1 MRRRRSRVVALLHG
15 RRDLLLYLLVMVLLG
30 LFSLYGLGS
39 TTPREEIVVGQVEQ
53 LCRLD
58 REGELTTADLLT
70 RTTSPLYESSIL
82 LMHRVIDAGDEPIST
97 AALRIPTLLAA
108 ILLGVFF
115 FIFVC
120 RDRSRP
126 IARVTLFFLIA
137 TPFFHYFIIT
147 GGPAMPGT
155 LFGTLALM
163 VCHDMMTSE
172 RRHPVSHIL
181 ICGVLLALTCLS
193 VGAGGVVI
201 PSLAMLLWGLLGSR
215 SGVRGRL
222 WIPIASVV
230 IGVLLTALAATI
242 PGECHWLTPESGRWS
257 GRGLWGCLLTLIPW
271 GVVTLMEEKKSS
283 GMRYSLGHLSAEGL
297 ALLTIVSALVYNLVS
312 GTSDPAPSLVV
323 APFVCL
329 IASEAFRSLL
339 RYRPGRITSFAHV
352 INILGLVLLGTLIF
366 VIVGPSETVSALI
379 SALSG
384 SDGAIAVAAM
394 RESVRAHLALC
405 LLLMVGPVVAALTM
419 VYQRV
424 RGSETKQAYTSI
436 LMVILITLAVD
447 LPLVALVG
455 SL

>member
-1 MRRRRSRVVALLHG
+1 MVALLHG

-30 LFSLYGLGS
+30 LFSLHGLGS
-39 TTPREEIVVGQVEQ
+39 TTPREEIVAGQVEQ

-58 REGELTTADLLT
+58 RKGELTTADLLT
-70 RTTSPLYESSIL
+70 RTTSPIYEGSVL
-82 LMHRVIDAGDEPIST
+82 LMHRVIDNGGEQVST

-126 IARVTLFFLIA
+126 IARVALFFLIA

-147 GGPAMPGT
+147 GGPAMPGA

-172 RRHPVSHIL
+172 RRHPVGPIL
-181 ICGVLLALTCLS
+181 LCGVFLALTGLS

-222 WIPIASVV
+222 WIPVASVV
-230 IGVLLTALAATI
+230 LGVLLVALSATI

-271 GVVTLMEEKKSS
+271 GVVTLMDEKKSS
-283 GMRYSLGHLSAEGL
+283 GMRYSLGHLSTEGL
-297 ALLTIVSALVYNLVS
+297 ALLTIVSALVYNLAS

-329 IASEAFRSLL
+329 IAGEAFRSLL
-339 RYRPGRITSFAHV
+339 RSKPGRITTFAYV
-352 INILGLVLLGTLIF
+352 INILGLVMLGVLVF
-366 VIVGPSETVSALI
+366 VLVGPSDPVNALI
-379 SALSG
+379 STLSG
-384 SDGAIAVAAM
+384 SDGAIAVTAM
-394 RESVRAHLALC
+394 RGAVRSHMALC
-405 LLLMVGPVVAALTM
+405 LLLTVGPVVAALTM

-424 RGSETKQAYTSI
+424 RGSETKQAYSSI

>member
-1 MRRRRSRVVALLHG
+1 MVALLHG

-39 TTPREEIVVGQVEQ
+39 TTPREEIVAGQIEQ

-58 REGELTTADLLT
+58 RKGELTTADLLT
-70 RTTSPLYESSIL
+70 RTTSPIYEGSVL
-82 LMHRVIDAGDEPIST
+82 LMHRVIDNGGEQVST

-126 IARVTLFFLIA
+126 IARVALFFLIA

-147 GGPAMPGT
+147 GGPAMPGA

-163 VCHDMMTSE
+163 VCHDMTTSE
-172 RRHPVSHIL
+172 RRHPVGPIL
-181 ICGVLLALTCLS
+181 LCGVFLALTGLS

-230 IGVLLTALAATI
+230 LGVLLVALSATI

-271 GVVTLMEEKKSS
+271 GVVTLMDEKKSS
-283 GMRYSLGHLSAEGL
+283 GMRYSLGHLSTEGL
-297 ALLTIVSALVYNLVS
+297 ALLTIVSALVYNLAS

-329 IASEAFRSLL
+329 IAGEAFRSQL
-339 RYRPGRITSFAHV
+339 RCKPGRITTFAYV
-352 INILGLVLLGTLIF
+352 INILGLVMLGVLVF
-366 VIVGPSETVSALI
+366 VLVGPSDPVNALI
-379 SALSG
+379 STLNG
-384 SDGAIAVAAM
+384 SDGAIAVTAM
-394 RESVRAHLALC
+394 RGAVRSHMALC

-424 RGSETKQAYTSI
+424 RGSETKQAYSSI

>member
-1 MRRRRSRVVALLHG
+1 MVALLHG

-39 TTPREEIVVGQVEQ
+39 TTPREEIVAGQVEQ

-58 REGELTTADLLT
+58 RKGELTTADLLT
-70 RTTSPLYESSIL
+70 RTTSPIYEGSVL
-82 LMHRVIDAGDEPIST
+82 LMHRVIDNGGEQVST

-126 IARVTLFFLIA
+126 IARVALFFLIA
-137 TPFFHYFIIT
+137 TPFFHYFITT
-147 GGPAMPGT
+147 GGPAMPGA

-163 VCHDMMTSE
+163 ICHDMMTSE
-172 RRHPVSHIL
+172 RRHPVGPIL
-181 ICGVLLALTCLS
+181 LCGVFLALTGLS

-230 IGVLLTALAATI
+230 LGVLLVALSATI
-242 PGECHWLTPESGRWS
+242 LGECHWLTPESGRWS

-271 GVVTLMEEKKSS
+271 GVVTLMDEKKSS
-283 GMRYSLGHLSAEGL
+283 GRRYSLGHLSTEGL
-297 ALLTIVSALVYNLVS
+297 ALLTIVSALVYNLAS

-329 IASEAFRSLL
+329 IAGEAFRSLL
-339 RYRPGRITSFAHV
+339 RSKPGRITTFAYV
-352 INILGLVLLGTLIF
+352 INILGLVMLGVLVF
-366 VIVGPSETVSALI
+366 VLVGPSDPVNALI
-379 SALSG
+379 STLSG
-384 SDGAIAVAAM
+384 SDGSIAVTAM
-394 RESVRAHLALC
+394 RGAVRSHMALC
-405 LLLMVGPVVAALTM
+405 LLLTVGPVVAALTM

-424 RGSETKQAYTSI
+424 RGSETKQAYSSI

>member
-1 MRRRRSRVVALLHG
+1 MVALLHG

-39 TTPREEIVVGQVEQ
+39 TTPREEIVAGQVEQ

-58 REGELTTADLLT
+58 RKGELTTADLLT
-70 RTTSPLYESSIL
+70 RTTSPIYEGSVL
-82 LMHRVIDAGDEPIST
+82 LMHRVIDNGGEQVST

-126 IARVTLFFLIA
+126 IARVALFFLIA
-137 TPFFHYFIIT
+137 TPFFHYFITT
-147 GGPAMPGT
+147 GGPAMPGA

-163 VCHDMMTSE
+163 ICHDMMTSE
-172 RRHPVSHIL
+172 RRHPVGPIL
-181 ICGVLLALTCLS
+181 LCGVFLALTGLS

-230 IGVLLTALAATI
+230 LGVLLVALSATI
-242 PGECHWLTPESGRWS
+242 LGECHWLTPESGRWS

-271 GVVTLMEEKKSS
+271 GVVTLMDEKKSS
-283 GMRYSLGHLSAEGL
+283 GMRYSLGHLSTEGL
-297 ALLTIVSALVYNLVS
+297 ALLTIVSALVYNLAS

-329 IASEAFRSLL
+329 IAGEAFRSLL
-339 RYRPGRITSFAHV
+339 RCKPGRITTFAYV
-352 INILGLVLLGTLIF
+352 INILGLVMLGVLVF
-366 VIVGPSETVSALI
+366 VLVGPSDPVNALI
-379 SALSG
+379 STLNG
-384 SDGAIAVAAM
+384 SDGAIAVTAM
-394 RESVRAHLALC
+394 RGAVRSHMALC

-424 RGSETKQAYTSI
+424 RGSETKQAYSSI

>member
-1 MRRRRSRVVALLHG
+1 MVALLHG

-39 TTPREEIVVGQVEQ
+39 TTPREEIVAGQVEQ

-58 REGELTTADLLT
+58 RKGELTTADLLT
-70 RTTSPLYESSIL
+70 RTTSPIYEGSVL
-82 LMHRVIDAGDEPIST
+82 LMHRVIDNGGEQVST

-126 IARVTLFFLIA
+126 IARVALFFLIA

-147 GGPAMPGT
+147 GGPAMPGA

-163 VCHDMMTSE
+163 VCHDMMTRE
-172 RRHPVSHIL
+172 RRHPVGPIL
-181 ICGVLLALTCLS
+181 LCGVFLALTGLS

-230 IGVLLTALAATI
+230 LGVLLVALSATI
-242 PGECHWLTPESGRWS
+242 LGECHWLTPESGRWS

-271 GVVTLMEEKKSS
+271 GVVTLMDEKKSS
-283 GMRYSLGHLSAEGL
+283 GRRYSLGHLSTEGL
-297 ALLTIVSALVYNLVS
+297 ALLTIVSALVYNLAS
-312 GTSDPAPSLVV
+312 GTGDPAPSLVV

-329 IASEAFRSLL
+329 IAGEAFRSLL
-339 RYRPGRITSFAHV
+339 RSKPGRITTFAYV
-352 INILGLVLLGTLIF
+352 INILGLVLLGVLVF
-366 VIVGPSETVSALI
+366 VLVGPSDPVNALI
-379 SALSG
+379 STLSG
-384 SDGAIAVAAM
+384 SDGAIAVTAM
-394 RESVRAHLALC
+394 RGAVRSHMALC
-405 LLLMVGPVVAALTM
+405 LLLTVGPVVAALTM

-424 RGSETKQAYTSI
+424 RGSETKQAYSSI

>member
-15 RRDLLLYLLVMVLLG
+15 RRDVLLYLLVMVLLG

-39 TTPREEIVVGQVEQ
+39 TTPREEIVAGQVEQ

-58 REGELTTADLLT
+58 RKGELTTADLLT
-70 RTTSPLYESSIL
+70 RTTSPIYEGSVL
-82 LMHRVIDAGDEPIST
+82 LMHRVIDNGGEQVST

-126 IARVTLFFLIA
+126 IARVALFFLIA

-147 GGPAMPGT
+147 GGPALPGA

-163 VCHDMMTSE
+163 VCHDMMASG
-172 RRHPVSHIL
+172 RKYPVGPIL
-181 ICGVLLALTCLS
+181 VCGVLLALTGLS
-193 VGAGGVVI
+193 VGTGGVVI
-201 PSLAMLLWGLLGSR
+201 PSLAMLLWGLIGSR

-230 IGVLLTALAATI
+230 LGVLLIALAATI
-242 PGECHWLTPESGRWS
+242 PGECHWLAPEPGRWS
-257 GRGLWGCLLTLIPW
+257 SRGLWGCLLTLIPW
-271 GVVTLMEEKKSS
+271 GVVALMEEKKSS

-297 ALLTIVSALVYNLVS
+297 ALLTIVSALVYNLAS
-312 GTSDPAPSLVV
+312 GTSNPAPSLVV
-323 APFVCL
+323 APFVCF
-329 IASEAFRSLL
+329 IAGEVFRSLL
-339 RYRPGRITSFAHV
+339 RYGPGRITTFAHV
-352 INILGLVLLGTLIF
+352 INILGLVLLGLLIF
-366 VIVGPSETVSALI
+366 VLVGPSEPVSDLI

-384 SDGAIAVAAM
+384 SDGAVAVVAM
-394 RESVRAHLALC
+394 REAVRAHLALC

-424 RGSETKQAYTSI
+424 RGSETKQAYSSI

>member
-1 MRRRRSRVVALLHG
+1 MIALLHG

-39 TTPREEIVVGQVEQ
+39 TTPREEIVAGQVEQ

-70 RTTSPLYESSIL
+70 RTTSPIYESSVL
-82 LMHRVIDAGDEPIST
+82 LVHRVIDAGDEPIST

-193 VGAGGVVI
+193 VGTGGVVI

-242 PGECHWLTPESGRWS
+242 PGECQWLTPESGRWS

-329 IASEAFRSLL
+329 IAGEAFRSLL

>member
-1 MRRRRSRVVALLHG
+1 MVALLHG

-39 TTPREEIVVGQVEQ
+39 TTPREEIVAGQVEQ

-70 RTTSPLYESSIL
+70 RTTSPIYESSVL
-82 LMHRVIDAGDEPIST
+82 LVHRVIDAGDEPIST

-329 IASEAFRSLL
+329 IAGEAFRSLL

>member
-1 MRRRRSRVVALLHG
+1 MVALLHG

-39 TTPREEIVVGQVEQ
+39 TTPREEIVAGQVEQ

-58 REGELTTADLLT
+58 RKGELTTADLLT
-70 RTTSPLYESSIL
+70 RTTSPIYEGSVL
-82 LMHRVIDAGDEPIST
+82 LMHRVIDNGGEQVST

-126 IARVTLFFLIA
+126 IARVALFFLIA
-137 TPFFHYFIIT
+137 TPFFHYFITT
-147 GGPAMPGT
+147 GGPAMPGA

-163 VCHDMMTSE
+163 ICHDMMTSE
-172 RRHPVSHIL
+172 RRHPVGPIL
-181 ICGVLLALTCLS
+181 LCGVFLALTGLS
-193 VGAGGVVI
+193 VGVGGVVI

-230 IGVLLTALAATI
+230 LGVLLVALSATI

-257 GRGLWGCLLTLIPW
+257 GRGLWGCLLSLIPW
-271 GVVTLMEEKKSS
+271 GVVTLMDEKKSS
-283 GMRYSLGHLSAEGL
+283 GRRYSLGHLSTEGL
-297 ALLTIVSALVYNLVS
+297 ALLTIVSALVYNLAS

-329 IASEAFRSLL
+329 IAGEAFRSLL
-339 RYRPGRITSFAHV
+339 RSKPGRITTFAYV
-352 INILGLVLLGTLIF
+352 INILGLVMLGVLVF
-366 VIVGPSETVSALI
+366 VLVGPSDPVNALI
-379 SALSG
+379 STLSG
-384 SDGAIAVAAM
+384 SDGAIAVTAM
-394 RESVRAHLALC
+394 RGAVRSHMALC
-405 LLLMVGPVVAALTM
+405 LLLTVGPVVAALTM

-424 RGSETKQAYTSI
+424 RGSETKQAYSSI

>member
-1 MRRRRSRVVALLHG
+1 MVALLHG

-39 TTPREEIVVGQVEQ
+39 TTPREEIVAGQVEQ

-70 RTTSPLYESSIL
+70 QTTSPIYESSVL

-147 GGPAMPGT
+147 GGPAMLGT

-329 IASEAFRSLL
+329 IAGEAFRSLL

-384 SDGAIAVAAM
+384 SYGTIAVAAM

-405 LLLMVGPVVAALTM
+405 LLLMVGPVIAALTM

>member
-1 MRRRRSRVVALLHG
+1 MVALLHG

-39 TTPREEIVVGQVEQ
+39 TTPREEIVAGQVEQ

-58 REGELTTADLLT
+58 RKGELTTADLLT
-70 RTTSPLYESSIL
+70 RTTSPIYEGSVL
-82 LMHRVIDAGDEPIST
+82 LMHRVIDNGGEQVST

-126 IARVTLFFLIA
+126 IARVALFFLIA
-137 TPFFHYFIIT
+137 TPFFHYFITT
-147 GGPAMPGT
+147 GGPAMPGA

-163 VCHDMMTSE
+163 ICHDMMTSE
-172 RRHPVSHIL
+172 RRHPVGPIL
-181 ICGVLLALTCLS
+181 LCGVFLALTGLS
-193 VGAGGVVI
+193 VGVGGVVI

-230 IGVLLTALAATI
+230 LGVLLVALSATI

-257 GRGLWGCLLTLIPW
+257 GRGLWGCLLSLIPW
-271 GVVTLMEEKKSS
+271 GVVTLMDEKKSS
-283 GMRYSLGHLSAEGL
+283 GRRYSLGHLSTEGL
-297 ALLTIVSALVYNLVS
+297 ALLTIVSALVYNLAS

-329 IASEAFRSLL
+329 IAGEAFRSLL
-339 RYRPGRITSFAHV
+339 RSKPGRITTFAYV
-352 INILGLVLLGTLIF
+352 INILGLVMLGVLVF
-366 VIVGPSETVSALI
+366 VLVGPSDPVNALI
-379 SALSG
+379 STLSG
-384 SDGAIAVAAM
+384 SDGAIAVTAM
-394 RESVRAHLALC
+394 RGAVRSHMALC
-405 LLLMVGPVVAALTM
+405 LLLTVGPVVAALTM

-424 RGSETKQAYTSI
+424 RGSETKQAYSSI
-436 LMVILITLAVD
+436 LMVILITLTVD

>member
-1 MRRRRSRVVALLHG
+1 MVALLHG

-39 TTPREEIVVGQVEQ
+39 TTPREEIVAGQVEQ

-70 RTTSPLYESSIL
+70 RTTSPLYESSVL
-82 LMHRVIDAGDEPIST
+82 LMHRVIDNGDEQVST

-312 GTSDPAPSLVV
+312 GTSDPAPSFVV

-329 IASEAFRSLL
+329 IAGEAFRSLL

>member
-1 MRRRRSRVVALLHG
+1 MVALLHG

-39 TTPREEIVVGQVEQ
+39 TTPREEIVAGQVEQ

-58 REGELTTADLLT
+58 RKGELTTADLLT
-70 RTTSPLYESSIL
+70 RTTSPIYEGSVL
-82 LMHRVIDAGDEPIST
+82 LMHRVIDNGGEQVST

-126 IARVTLFFLIA
+126 IARVALFFLIA

-147 GGPAMPGT
+147 GGPAMPGA

-172 RRHPVSHIL
+172 RRHPVGPIL
-181 ICGVLLALTCLS
+181 LCGVFLALTGLS

-230 IGVLLTALAATI
+230 LGVLLVALSATI
-242 PGECHWLTPESGRWS
+242 LGECHWLTPESGRWS

-271 GVVTLMEEKKSS
+271 GVVTLMDEKKSS
-283 GMRYSLGHLSAEGL
+283 GRRYSLGHLSTEGL
-297 ALLTIVSALVYNLVS
+297 ALLTIVSALVYNLAS
-312 GTSDPAPSLVV
+312 GTGDPAPSLVV

-329 IASEAFRSLL
+329 IAGEAFRSLL
-339 RYRPGRITSFAHV
+339 RSKPGRITTFAYV
-352 INILGLVLLGTLIF
+352 INILGLVLLGVLVF
-366 VIVGPSETVSALI
+366 VLVGPSDPVNALI
-379 SALSG
+379 STLSG
-384 SDGAIAVAAM
+384 SDGAIAVTAM
-394 RESVRAHLALC
+394 RGAVRSHMALC
-405 LLLMVGPVVAALTM
+405 LLLTVGPVVAALTM

-424 RGSETKQAYTSI
+424 RGSETKQAYSSI

>member
-1 MRRRRSRVVALLHG
+1 MVALLHG

-39 TTPREEIVVGQVEQ
+39 TTPREEIVAGQVEQ

-58 REGELTTADLLT
+58 RKGELTTADLLT
-70 RTTSPLYESSIL
+70 RTTSPIYEGSVL
-82 LMHRVIDAGDEPIST
+82 LMHRVIDNSDEQVST
-97 AALRIPTLLAA
+97 AALRIPTLLAT

-126 IARVTLFFLIA
+126 IARVALFFLIA

-147 GGPAMPGT
+147 GGPAMPGA

-172 RRHPVSHIL
+172 RRHPVGPIL
-181 ICGVLLALTCLS
+181 LCGVFLALTGLS

-230 IGVLLTALAATI
+230 LGVLLVSLSATI
-242 PGECHWLTPESGRWS
+242 LGECHWLTPESGRWS

-271 GVVTLMEEKKSS
+271 GVVTLMDEKKSS
-283 GMRYSLGHLSAEGL
+283 GMRYSLGHLSTEGL
-297 ALLTIVSALVYNLVS
+297 ALLTIVSALVYNLAS
-312 GTSDPAPSLVV
+312 GTGDPAPSLVV

-329 IASEAFRSLL
+329 IAGEAFRSLL
-339 RYRPGRITSFAHV
+339 RCKPGRITTFAYV
-352 INILGLVLLGTLIF
+352 INILGLVLLGVLVF
-366 VIVGPSETVSALI
+366 VLVGPSDPVNALI
-379 SALSG
+379 STFSG

-394 RESVRAHLALC
+394 RGAVRSHMALC
-405 LLLMVGPVVAALTM
+405 LLLMVGPIIAALTM

-424 RGSETKQAYTSI
+424 RGSETKQAYSSI
-436 LMVILITLAVD
+436 LMVFLITLAVD

>member
-1 MRRRRSRVVALLHG
+1 MVALLHG

-39 TTPREEIVVGQVEQ
+39 TTPREEIVAGQVEQ

-70 RTTSPLYESSIL
+70 QTTSPIYESSVL

-329 IASEAFRSLL
+329 IAGEAFRSLL

>member
-1 MRRRRSRVVALLHG
+1 MVALLHG

-39 TTPREEIVVGQVEQ
+39 TTPREEIVAGQVEQ

-58 REGELTTADLLT
+58 RKGELTTADLLT
-70 RTTSPLYESSIL
+70 RTTSPIYEGSVL
-82 LMHRVIDAGDEPIST
+82 LMHRVIDNGGEQVST

-126 IARVTLFFLIA
+126 IARVALFFLIA
-137 TPFFHYFIIT
+137 TPFFHYFITT
-147 GGPAMPGT
+147 GGPARPGA

-163 VCHDMMTSE
+163 ICHDMMTSE
-172 RRHPVSHIL
+172 RRHPVGPIL
-181 ICGVLLALTCLS
+181 LCGVFLALTGLS

-230 IGVLLTALAATI
+230 LGVLLVALSATI
-242 PGECHWLTPESGRWS
+242 LGDCHWLTPESGRWS

-271 GVVTLMEEKKSS
+271 GVVTLMDEKKSS
-283 GMRYSLGHLSAEGL
+283 GMRYSLGHLSTEGL
-297 ALLTIVSALVYNLVS
+297 ALLTIVSALVYNLAS

-329 IASEAFRSLL
+329 IAGEAFRSLL
-339 RYRPGRITSFAHV
+339 RCKPGRITTFAYV
-352 INILGLVLLGTLIF
+352 INILGLVMLGVLVF
-366 VIVGPSETVSALI
+366 VLVGPSDPVNALI
-379 SALSG
+379 STLSG
-384 SDGAIAVAAM
+384 SDGAIAVTAM
-394 RESVRAHLALC
+394 RGAVRSHMALC

-424 RGSETKQAYTSI
+424 RGSETKQAYSSI

>member
-1 MRRRRSRVVALLHG
+1 MIALLHG

-39 TTPREEIVVGQVEQ
+39 TTPREEIVAGQVEQ

-58 REGELTTADLLT
+58 RKGELTTADLLT
-70 RTTSPLYESSIL
+70 QTTSPIYESSVL

-108 ILLGVFF
+108 MLLGVFF

-147 GGPAMPGT
+147 GGPAMLGT

-242 PGECHWLTPESGRWS
+242 PGECHWLMPESGRWS

-329 IASEAFRSLL
+329 IAGEAFRSLL
-339 RYRPGRITSFAHV
+339 RYRPGRITFFAHV

-405 LLLMVGPVVAALTM
+405 LLLMVGPVVAALTT

>member
-1 MRRRRSRVVALLHG
+1 MVALLHG
-15 RRDLLLYLLVMVLLG
+15 RRDLLLYLLVMVLLE

-39 TTPREEIVVGQVEQ
+39 TTPREEIVAGQVEQ

-58 REGELTTADLLT
+58 RKGELTTADLLT
-70 RTTSPLYESSIL
+70 RTTSPIYEGSVL
-82 LMHRVIDAGDEPIST
+82 LMHRVIDNSDEQVST
-97 AALRIPTLLAA
+97 AALRIPPLLAT

-126 IARVTLFFLIA
+126 IARVALFFLIG

-147 GGPAMPGT
+147 GGPAMPGA

-172 RRHPVSHIL
+172 RRHPVGPIL
-181 ICGVLLALTCLS
+181 LCGVFLALTGLS

-230 IGVLLTALAATI
+230 LGVLLVALSATI

-271 GVVTLMEEKKSS
+271 GVVTLMDEKKSS
-283 GMRYSLGHLSAEGL
+283 GMRYSLGHLSTEGL
-297 ALLTIVSALVYNLVS
+297 ALLTIVSALVYNLAS
-312 GTSDPAPSLVV
+312 GTGDPAPSLVV

-329 IASEAFRSLL
+329 IAGEAFRSLL
-339 RYRPGRITSFAHV
+339 RCKPGRITTFAYV
-352 INILGLVLLGTLIF
+352 INILGLVLLGVLVF
-366 VIVGPSETVSALI
+366 VLVGPSDPVNALI
-379 SALSG
+379 STFSG

-394 RESVRAHLALC
+394 RGAVRSHMALC
-405 LLLMVGPVVAALTM
+405 LLLMVGPIIAALTM

-424 RGSETKQAYTSI
+424 RGSETKQAYSSI
-436 LMVILITLAVD
+436 LMVFLITLAVD

>member
-1 MRRRRSRVVALLHG
+1 MVALLHG

-39 TTPREEIVVGQVEQ
+39 TTPREEIVAGQVEQ

-329 IASEAFRSLL
+329 IAGEAFRSLL

>member
-1 MRRRRSRVVALLHG
+1 MVALLHG

-30 LFSLYGLGS
+30 LFSLHGLGS
-39 TTPREEIVVGQVEQ
+39 TTPREEIVAGQVEQ

-58 REGELTTADLLT
+58 RKGELTTADLLT
-70 RTTSPLYESSIL
+70 RTTSPIYEGSVL
-82 LMHRVIDAGDEPIST
+82 LMHRVIDNGGEQVST

-126 IARVTLFFLIA
+126 IARVALFFLIA

-147 GGPAMPGT
+147 GGPAMPGA

-172 RRHPVSHIL
+172 RRHPVGPIL
-181 ICGVLLALTCLS
+181 LCGVFLALTGLS

-222 WIPIASVV
+222 WIPVASVV
-230 IGVLLTALAATI
+230 LGVLLVALSATI

-271 GVVTLMEEKKSS
+271 GVVTLMDEKKSS
-283 GMRYSLGHLSAEGL
+283 GMRYSLGHLSTEGL
-297 ALLTIVSALVYNLVS
+297 ALLTIVSALVYNLAS

-329 IASEAFRSLL
+329 IAGEAFRSLL
-339 RYRPGRITSFAHV
+339 RSKPGRITTFAYV
-352 INILGLVLLGTLIF
+352 INILGLVMLGVLVF
-366 VIVGPSETVSALI
+366 VLVGPSDPVNDLI
-379 SALSG
+379 STLSG
-384 SDGAIAVAAM
+384 SDGAIAVTAM
-394 RESVRAHLALC
+394 RGAVRSHMALC

-424 RGSETKQAYTSI
+424 RGSETKQAYSSI

>member
-1 MRRRRSRVVALLHG
+1 MIALLHG

-39 TTPREEIVVGQVEQ
+39 TTPREEIVAGQVEQ

-70 RTTSPLYESSIL
+70 RTTSPIYESSVL
-82 LMHRVIDAGDEPIST
+82 LVHRVIDAGDEPIST

-193 VGAGGVVI
+193 VGTGGVVI

-329 IASEAFRSLL
+329 IAGEAFRSLL

>member
-1 MRRRRSRVVALLHG
+1 MVALLHG

-39 TTPREEIVVGQVEQ
+39 TTPREEIVAGQVEQ

-58 REGELTTADLLT
+58 RKGELTTADLLT
-70 RTTSPLYESSIL
+70 RTTSPIYEGSVL
-82 LMHRVIDAGDEPIST
+82 LMHRVIDNGGDQVST

-126 IARVTLFFLIA
+126 IARVALFFLIA

-147 GGPAMPGT
+147 GGPAMPGA

-172 RRHPVSHIL
+172 RRHPVGPIL
-181 ICGVLLALTCLS
+181 LCGVFLALTGLS

-230 IGVLLTALAATI
+230 LGVLLVALSATI

-271 GVVTLMEEKKSS
+271 GVVTLMDGKKSS
-283 GMRYSLGHLSAEGL
+283 GMRYSLGHLSTEGL
-297 ALLTIVSALVYNLVS
+297 ALLTIVSALVYNLAS
-312 GTSDPAPSLVV
+312 GTGDPAPSLVV

-329 IASEAFRSLL
+329 IAGEAFRSLL
-339 RYRPGRITSFAHV
+339 RCKPGRITTFAYV
-352 INILGLVLLGTLIF
+352 INILGLVMLGVLVF
-366 VIVGPSETVSALI
+366 VLVGPSDPVNALI
-379 SALSG
+379 STLSG
-384 SDGAIAVAAM
+384 SDGAIAATAM
-394 RESVRAHLALC
+394 RGAVRSHMALC

-424 RGSETKQAYTSI
+424 RGSETKQAYSSI

>member
-1 MRRRRSRVVALLHG
+1 MVALLHG

-39 TTPREEIVVGQVEQ
+39 TTPREEIVAGQVEQ

-58 REGELTTADLLT
+58 RKGELTTADLLT
-70 RTTSPLYESSIL
+70 RTTSPIYEGSVL
-82 LMHRVIDAGDEPIST
+82 LMHRVIDNSDEQVST
-97 AALRIPTLLAA
+97 AALRIPTLLAT

-120 RDRSRP
+120 RERSRP
-126 IARVTLFFLIA
+126 IARVALFFLIA
-137 TPFFHYFIIT
+137 TPFFQYFIIT
-147 GGPAMPGT
+147 GGPAMPGA

-172 RRHPVSHIL
+172 RRHPVGPIL
-181 ICGVLLALTCLS
+181 LCGVFLALTGLS

-230 IGVLLTALAATI
+230 LGVLLVALSATI

-271 GVVTLMEEKKSS
+271 GVVTLMDEKKSS
-283 GMRYSLGHLSAEGL
+283 GMRYSLGHLSTEGL
-297 ALLTIVSALVYNLVS
+297 ALLTIVSALVYNLAS
-312 GTSDPAPSLVV
+312 GTGDPAPSLVV

-329 IASEAFRSLL
+329 IAGEAFRSLL
-339 RYRPGRITSFAHV
+339 RCKPGRITTFAYV
-352 INILGLVLLGTLIF
+352 INILGLVLLGVLVF
-366 VIVGPSETVSALI
+366 VLVGPSDPVNALI
-379 SALSG
+379 STLSG
-384 SDGAIAVAAM
+384 SDGAIAVAA
-394 RESVRAHLALC
+394 VRGAVRSHMALC
-405 LLLMVGPVVAALTM
+405 LLLMVGPIIAALTM

-424 RGSETKQAYTSI
+424 RGSETKQAYSSI
-436 LMVILITLAVD
+436 LMVLLITLAVD

>member
-1 MRRRRSRVVALLHG
+1 MVALLHG

-30 LFSLYGLGS
+30 LFSLYGLGC
-39 TTPREEIVVGQVEQ
+39 TTPREEIVAGQVEQ

-58 REGELTTADLLT
+58 RKGELTTADLLT
-70 RTTSPLYESSIL
+70 RTTSPIYEGSVL
-82 LMHRVIDAGDEPIST
+82 LMHRVIDNGGEQVST

-115 FIFVC
+115 FIFIC

-126 IARVTLFFLIA
+126 IARVALFFLIA

-147 GGPAMPGT
+147 GGPAMPGA

-172 RRHPVSHIL
+172 RRHPVGPIL
-181 ICGVLLALTCLS
+181 LCGVFLALTGLS

-230 IGVLLTALAATI
+230 LGVLLVALSATI
-242 PGECHWLTPESGRWS
+242 LGECHWLTPESGRWS

-271 GVVTLMEEKKSS
+271 GVVTLMDEKKSS
-283 GMRYSLGHLSAEGL
+283 GMRYSLGHLSTEGL
-297 ALLTIVSALVYNLVS
+297 ALLTIVSALVYNLAS

-329 IASEAFRSLL
+329 IAGEAFRSLL
-339 RYRPGRITSFAHV
+339 RSKPGRITTFAYV
-352 INILGLVLLGTLIF
+352 INILGLVMLGVLVF
-366 VIVGPSETVSALI
+366 VLVGPSDPVNALI
-379 SALSG
+379 STLSG
-384 SDGAIAVAAM
+384 SDGAIAVTAM
-394 RESVRAHLALC
+394 RGAVRSHMALC

-424 RGSETKQAYTSI
+424 RGSETKQAYSSI

>member
-39 TTPREEIVVGQVEQ
+39 TTPREEIVAGQVEQ

-58 REGELTTADLLT
+58 LEGELTTADLLT
-70 RTTSPLYESSIL
+70 QTTSPIYESSVL

-108 ILLGVFF
+108 MLLGVFF

-163 VCHDMMTSE
+163 VSHDMMTSE

-242 PGECHWLTPESGRWS
+242 TGECHWLTPESGRWS

-283 GMRYSLGHLSAEGL
+283 GMRYSLGHLSTEGL

-329 IASEAFRSLL
+329 IAGEAFRSLL

>member
-1 MRRRRSRVVALLHG
+1 M
-15 RRDLLLYLLVMVLLG
+15 LYLLVMVLLG

-39 TTPREEIVVGQVEQ
+39 TTPREEIVAGQVEQ

-58 REGELTTADLLT
+58 RKGELTTADLLT
-70 RTTSPLYESSIL
+70 RTTSPIYEGSVL
-82 LMHRVIDAGDEPIST
+82 LMHRVIDDDEQVSI
-97 AALRIPTLLAA
+97 AALRMPTLLAA

-126 IARVTLFFLIA
+126 IARVALFFLIA

-147 GGPAMPGT
+147 GGPAMPGA

-172 RRHPVSHIL
+172 RRHPVGPIL
-181 ICGVLLALTCLS
+181 ICGVLLALTGLS

-201 PSLAMLLWGLLGSR
+201 PSLAMLLWGLLRSR

-230 IGVLLTALAATI
+230 LGVLLVALSATI

-271 GVVTLMEEKKSS
+271 GVVTLMDGKKSS
-283 GMRYSLGHLSAEGL
+283 GMRYSLGHLSTEGL
-297 ALLTIVSALVYNLVS
+297 ALLTIVSALVYNLAS

-329 IASEAFRSLL
+329 IAGEAFRSLL
-339 RYRPGRITSFAHV
+339 RCKPGRITTFAYV
-352 INILGLVLLGTLIF
+352 INILGLVMLGVLVF
-366 VIVGPSETVSALI
+366 VLVGPSDPVNALI
-379 SALSG
+379 STLNG
-384 SDGAIAVAAM
+384 SDGAIAVTAM
-394 RESVRAHLALC
+394 RGAVRSHMALC

-424 RGSETKQAYTSI
+424 RGSETKQAYSSI

>member
-1 MRRRRSRVVALLHG
+1 MRRKRSRVVALLHG

-39 TTPREEIVVGQVEQ
+39 TTPREEIVAGQVEQ

-70 RTTSPLYESSIL
+70 RTTSPIYESSVL
-82 LMHRVIDAGDEPIST
+82 LVHRVIDAGDEPIST

-329 IASEAFRSLL
+329 IAGEAFRSLL

>member
-1 MRRRRSRVVALLHG
+1 MVALLHG

-39 TTPREEIVVGQVEQ
+39 TTPREEIVAGQVEQ

-70 RTTSPLYESSIL
+70 QTTSPIYESSVL
-82 LMHRVIDAGDEPIST
+82 LMHRVIDAGDEPILT

-108 ILLGVFF
+108 MLLGVFF

-147 GGPAMPGT
+147 GGPAMLGT

-283 GMRYSLGHLSAEGL
+283 GMRYSLGHLSTEGL
-297 ALLTIVSALVYNLVS
+297 ALLTVVSALVYNLVS
-312 GTSDPAPSLVV
+312 GTSDPAPSFVV

-329 IASEAFRSLL
+329 IAGEAFRSLL

>member
-1 MRRRRSRVVALLHG
+1 MVALLHG

-39 TTPREEIVVGQVEQ
+39 TTPREEIVAGQVEQ

-58 REGELTTADLLT
+58 RKGELTTADLLT
-70 RTTSPLYESSIL
+70 RTTSPIYEGSVL
-82 LMHRVIDAGDEPIST
+82 LMHRVIDNGGEQVST
-97 AALRIPTLLAA
+97 AALRIPTLLAT

-126 IARVTLFFLIA
+126 IARVALFFLIA

-147 GGPAMPGT
+147 GGPAMPGA

-163 VCHDMMTSE
+163 VCHNMMTSE
-172 RRHPVSHIL
+172 RRHPVGPIL
-181 ICGVLLALTCLS
+181 LCGVFLALTGLS

-222 WIPIASVV
+222 WIPVASVV
-230 IGVLLTALAATI
+230 LGVLLVALSATI
-242 PGECHWLTPESGRWS
+242 PGECHWLASESGRWS

-271 GVVTLMEEKKSS
+271 GVVTLMDEKKSS
-283 GMRYSLGHLSAEGL
+283 GMRYSLGHLSTEGL
-297 ALLTIVSALVYNLVS
+297 ALLTIVSALVYNLAS

-329 IASEAFRSLL
+329 IAGEAFRSLL
-339 RYRPGRITSFAHV
+339 RSKPGRITTFAYV
-352 INILGLVLLGTLIF
+352 INILGLVMLGVLVF
-366 VIVGPSETVSALI
+366 VLVGPSDPVNALI
-379 SALSG
+379 STLSG
-384 SDGAIAVAAM
+384 SDGAIAVTAM
-394 RESVRAHLALC
+394 RGAVRSHMALC

-424 RGSETKQAYTSI
+424 RGSETKQAYSSI

>member
-1 MRRRRSRVVALLHG
+1 MVALLHG

-39 TTPREEIVVGQVEQ
+39 TTPREEIVAGQIEQ

-58 REGELTTADLLT
+58 RKGELTTADLLT
-70 RTTSPLYESSIL
+70 RTTSPIYEGSVL
-82 LMHRVIDAGDEPIST
+82 LMHRVIDNGGEQVST

-126 IARVTLFFLIA
+126 IARVALFFLIA

-147 GGPAMPGT
+147 GGPAMPGA

-163 VCHDMMTSE
+163 VCHDMTTSE
-172 RRHPVSHIL
+172 RRHPVGPIL
-181 ICGVLLALTCLS
+181 LCGVFLALTGLS

-230 IGVLLTALAATI
+230 LGVLLVALSATI

-271 GVVTLMEEKKSS
+271 GVVTLMDEKKSS
-283 GMRYSLGHLSAEGL
+283 GMRYSLGHLSTEGL
-297 ALLTIVSALVYNLVS
+297 ALLTIVSALVYNLAS
-312 GTSDPAPSLVV
+312 GTGDPAPSLVV

-329 IASEAFRSLL
+329 IAGEAFRSLL
-339 RYRPGRITSFAHV
+339 RCKPGRITTFAYV
-352 INILGLVLLGTLIF
+352 INILGLVMLGVLVF
-366 VIVGPSETVSALI
+366 VLVGPSDPVNALI
-379 SALSG
+379 STLSG
-384 SDGAIAVAAM
+384 SDGAIAVAA
-394 RESVRAHLALC
+394 VRGAVRSHMALC
-405 LLLMVGPVVAALTM
+405 LLLMVGPIIAALTM

-424 RGSETKQAYTSI
+424 RGSETKQAYSSI
-436 LMVILITLAVD
+436 LMVLLITLAVD

>member
-1 MRRRRSRVVALLHG
+1 MVALLHG

>member
-1 MRRRRSRVVALLHG
+1 MVALLHG

-39 TTPREEIVVGQVEQ
+39 TTPREEIVAGQVEQ

-58 REGELTTADLLT
+58 RKGELTTADLLT
-70 RTTSPLYESSIL
+70 RTTSPIYEGSVL
-82 LMHRVIDAGDEPIST
+82 LMHRVIDNGGEQVST

-126 IARVTLFFLIA
+126 IARVALFFLIA
-137 TPFFHYFIIT
+137 TPFFHYFITT
-147 GGPAMPGT
+147 GGPAMPGA

-163 VCHDMMTSE
+163 ICHDMMTSE
-172 RRHPVSHIL
+172 RRHPVGPIL
-181 ICGVLLALTCLS
+181 LCGVFLALTGLS

-230 IGVLLTALAATI
+230 LGVLLVALSATI

-271 GVVTLMEEKKSS
+271 GVVTLMDEKKSS
-283 GMRYSLGHLSAEGL
+283 GRRYSLGHLSTEGL
-297 ALLTIVSALVYNLVS
+297 ALLTIVSALVYNLAS

-329 IASEAFRSLL
+329 IAGEAFRSLL
-339 RYRPGRITSFAHV
+339 RSKPGRITTFAYV
-352 INILGLVLLGTLIF
+352 INILGLVMLGVLVF
-366 VIVGPSETVSALI
+366 VLVGPSDPVNALI
-379 SALSG
+379 STLSG
-384 SDGAIAVAAM
+384 SDGAIAVTAM
-394 RESVRAHLALC
+394 RGAVRSHMALC
-405 LLLMVGPVVAALTM
+405 LLLTVGPVVAALTM

-424 RGSETKQAYTSI
+424 RGSETKQAYSSI

>member
-1 MRRRRSRVVALLHG
+1 MVALLHG

-39 TTPREEIVVGQVEQ
+39 TTPREEIVAGQVEQ

-58 REGELTTADLLT
+58 RKGELTTADLLT
-70 RTTSPLYESSIL
+70 RTTSPIYEGSVL
-82 LMHRVIDAGDEPIST
+82 LMHRVIDNGGEQVST

-126 IARVTLFFLIA
+126 IARVALFFLIA

-147 GGPAMPGT
+147 GGPAMPGA

-172 RRHPVSHIL
+172 RRHPVGPIL
-181 ICGVLLALTCLS
+181 LCGVFLALTGLS

-230 IGVLLTALAATI
+230 LGVLLVALSATI
-242 PGECHWLTPESGRWS
+242 LGECHWLTPESGRWS

-271 GVVTLMEEKKSS
+271 GVLTLMDEKKSS
-283 GMRYSLGHLSAEGL
+283 GRRYSLGHLSTEGL
-297 ALLTIVSALVYNLVS
+297 ALLTIVSALVYNLAS

-329 IASEAFRSLL
+329 IAGEAFRSLL
-339 RYRPGRITSFAHV
+339 RSKPGRITTFAYV
-352 INILGLVLLGTLIF
+352 INILGLVMLGVLVF
-366 VIVGPSETVSALI
+366 VLVGPSDPVNALI
-379 SALSG
+379 STLSG
-384 SDGAIAVAAM
+384 SDGAIAVTAM
-394 RESVRAHLALC
+394 RGAVRSHMALC
-405 LLLMVGPVVAALTM
+405 LLLTVGPVVAALTM

-424 RGSETKQAYTSI
+424 RGSETKQAYSSI

>member
-1 MRRRRSRVVALLHG
+1 MVALLHG

-329 IASEAFRSLL
+329 IAGEAFRSLL

>member
-1 MRRRRSRVVALLHG
+1 MIALLHG

-39 TTPREEIVVGQVEQ
+39 TTPREEIVAGQVEQ

-70 RTTSPLYESSIL
+70 RTTSPIYESSVL
-82 LMHRVIDAGDEPIST
+82 LVHRVIDAGDEPIST

-329 IASEAFRSLL
+329 IAGEAFRSLL

>member
-39 TTPREEIVVGQVEQ
+39 TTPREEIVAGQIEQ

-58 REGELTTADLLT
+58 RKGELTTADLLT
-70 RTTSPLYESSIL
+70 RTTSPIYEGSVL
-82 LMHRVIDAGDEPIST
+82 LMHRVIDNGGEQVST

-126 IARVTLFFLIA
+126 IARVALFFLIA

-147 GGPAMPGT
+147 GGPAMPGA

-163 VCHDMMTSE
+163 VCHDMTTSE
-172 RRHPVSHIL
+172 RRHPVGPIL
-181 ICGVLLALTCLS
+181 LCGVFLALTGLS

-230 IGVLLTALAATI
+230 LGVLLVALSATI

-271 GVVTLMEEKKSS
+271 GVVTLMDEKKSS
-283 GMRYSLGHLSAEGL
+283 GMRYSLGHLSTEGL
-297 ALLTIVSALVYNLVS
+297 ALLTIVSALVYNLAS
-312 GTSDPAPSLVV
+312 GTGDPAPSLVV

-329 IASEAFRSLL
+329 IAGEAFRSLL
-339 RYRPGRITSFAHV
+339 RCKPGRITTFAYV
-352 INILGLVLLGTLIF
+352 INILGLVMLGVLVF
-366 VIVGPSETVSALI
+366 VLVGPSDPVNALI
-379 SALSG
+379 STLNG
-384 SDGAIAVAAM
+384 SDGAIAVAA
-394 RESVRAHLALC
+394 VRGAVRSHMALC
-405 LLLMVGPVVAALTM
+405 LLLMVGPIIAALTM

-424 RGSETKQAYTSI
+424 RGSETKQAYSSI
-436 LMVILITLAVD
+436 LMVLLITLAVD

>member
-1 MRRRRSRVVALLHG
+1 MVALLHG

-39 TTPREEIVVGQVEQ
+39 TTPREEIVAGQVEQ

-58 REGELTTADLLT
+58 RKGELTTADLLT
-70 RTTSPLYESSIL
+70 RTTSPIYEGSVL
-82 LMHRVIDAGDEPIST
+82 LMHRVIDNGGEQVST

-115 FIFVC
+115 FIFIC

-126 IARVTLFFLIA
+126 IARVALFFLIA

-147 GGPAMPGT
+147 GGPAMPGA

-172 RRHPVSHIL
+172 MRHPVGPIL
-181 ICGVLLALTCLS
+181 LCGVFLALTGLS

-230 IGVLLTALAATI
+230 LGVLLVALSATI
-242 PGECHWLTPESGRWS
+242 LGECHWLTPESGRWS

-271 GVVTLMEEKKSS
+271 GVVTLMDEKKSS
-283 GMRYSLGHLSAEGL
+283 GMRYSLGHLSTEGL
-297 ALLTIVSALVYNLVS
+297 ALLTIVSALVYNLAS

-329 IASEAFRSLL
+329 IAGEAFRSLL
-339 RYRPGRITSFAHV
+339 RSKPGRITTFAYV
-352 INILGLVLLGTLIF
+352 INILGLVMLGVLVF
-366 VIVGPSETVSALI
+366 VLVGPSDPVNALI
-379 SALSG
+379 STLSG
-384 SDGAIAVAAM
+384 SDGAIAVTAM
-394 RESVRAHLALC
+394 RGAVRSHMALC

-424 RGSETKQAYTSI
+424 RGSETKQAYSSI

>member
-39 TTPREEIVVGQVEQ
+39 TTPREEIVAGQVEQ
-53 LCRLD
+53 LCHLD

-70 RTTSPLYESSIL
+70 RTTSPIYEGSVL
-82 LMHRVIDAGDEPIST
+82 LMHRVIDDGEQVSI
-97 AALRIPTLLAA
+97 AALRMPTLLAA

-120 RDRSRP
+120 RDRSQP

-147 GGPAMPGT
+147 GGPAMPGA
-155 LFGTLALM
+155 LFGTLTLM
-163 VCHDMMTSE
+163 VCHDMMASE
-172 RRHPVSHIL
+172 RRHPVGPIL
-181 ICGVLLALTCLS
+181 ICSVLLALTGLS

-222 WIPIASVV
+222 WIPIASV
-230 IGVLLTALAATI
+230 ILGVLIVALAATI
-242 PGECHWLTPESGRWS
+242 PGECHWLASVSGRWS

-271 GVVTLMEEKKSS
+271 GVVALMEEKKSS
-283 GMRYSLGHLSAEGL
+283 GMRYSLGHLSTEGL
-297 ALLTIVSALVYNLVS
+297 ALLTIVSALVYNLAS
-312 GTSDPAPSLVV
+312 GTSDPAPSLIV

-329 IASEAFRSLL
+329 IAGEAFRSLL
-339 RYRPGRITSFAHV
+339 RSKPGRITTFAYV
-352 INILGLVLLGTLIF
+352 INILGLVLLGVLVFIL
-366 VIVGPSETVSALI
+366 VGPSDPVSTLI
-379 SALSG
+379 STLSG
-384 SDGAIAVAAM
+384 SDGATAVAAM
-394 RESVRAHLALC
+394 RGAVRAHMALC

-424 RGSETKQAYTSI
+424 RGSETKQAYSSI